1 MAGPI
6 LTFLD
11 NLQDRQPVR
20 NAVRGVFGLPQKRST
35 VIDPMEEMAAR
46 DAERG
51 GDISNPNPMTR
62 PAPRIASNAT
72 DGPGVAAGLPAPPQ
86 AIDET
91 QPYQGMGIGQAMV
104 TPPTAALRQRRQMAS
119 RPMAQAG
126 GSNSLSQSISLIHQ
140 SPDLPPS
147 DRAQMLADL
156 MYRHAT
162 EATDNDRRDTLMR
175 IGDTYM
181 AQHMALTGRAAGEK
195 SLKEARDAA
204 LKISQRHK
212 NVAKREGEREERM
225 HERTIT
231 GTQETNA
238 QIHGF
243 QTGDTSRASASKDYT
258 SALVSD
264 PTMPVSVFANQAR
277 GALEMAQFASEK
289 AVDPALLDAEYRRAF
304 DRGFSVRL
312 SQLAA
317 AGEGDETLL
326 HGGHPLFGDIAQH
339 YRGLLAK
346 DPNSYDNMQYALA
359 GQIAAATSQSLLQK
373 RFSQKAILEY
383 AQDLATDILGPKP
396 EYRGIIDTLFGS
408 GK

>member
-72 DGPGVAAGLPAPPQ
+72 GGPGVAAGLPAPPQ

-91 QPYQGMGIGQAMV
+91 QPYQGMGMIKGMT
-104 TPPTAALRQRRQMAS
+104 TPPSAALRERRQMAA

-140 SPDLPPS
+140 MPDLPPA

-156 MYRHAT
+156 MYRSAT
-162 EATDNDRRDTLMR
+162 EATDNDRRETLMR

-181 AQHMALTGRAAGEK
+181 KQHMVLTGMAAGEK
-195 SLKEARDAA
+195 SLKEARDTAN
-204 LKISQRHK
+204 KISRR
-212 NVAKREGEREERM
+212 AKRSADDAGSREERM
-225 HERTIT
+225 NERAIT
-231 GTQETNA
+231 GQQELNA
-238 QIHGF
+238 QVYGF
-243 QTGDTSRASASKDYT
+243 QKADTSRATSSRDYL
-258 SALVSD
+258 SPLLED
-264 PTMPVSVFANQAR
+264 PTMPISAFAAQAR
-277 GALEMAQFASEK
+277 GAMEMAQMASEK
-289 AVDPALLDAEYRRAF
+289 AADPAMLDAEERRAF
-304 DRGFSVRL
+304 DRGFNVRL

-317 AGEGDETLL
+317 ADNDTESLL
-326 HGGHPLFGDIAQH
+326 HPGHPLFGDIAQH

-346 DPNSYDNMQYALA
+346 DPNAYDNMQYALA
-359 GQIAAATSQSLLQK
+359 GQISAAVGPDLMKKKYPAAAI
-373 RFSQKAILEY
+373 REY
-383 AQDLATDILGPKP
+383 AQSLATDILGPKP
-396 EYRGIIDTLFGS
+396 EYKGFFSTMFGT
-408 GK
+408 GQ